1 MIGATLRDQPEILDR
16 TANFFWAPQTVDLQ
30 SDRPILGLRLLTDPH
45 LSYFVISSPHYTP

>member
-16 TANFFWAPQTVDLQ
+16 TANCFWAPQTVDLQ
-30 SDRPILGLRLLTDPH
+30 SDRPILGLRLLTDPY